1 MTAQVRPADD
11 HGNDPASEAVEFFT
25 LLHGDQ
31 DGYLVTFSGTRQG
44 EKLASP
50 RERYHAWPAEAAQAG
65 QHVAN
70 ATAAGQEVY
79 ACAHLLTKQKRIK
92 ANAAPVSVL
101 WVDHDRAGWPNDAPR
116 PTAIVESSP
125 GRWQVYVRLTEAIE
139 PARAERLNKRLTAMV
154 GADPSGFDLTQLLR
168 VPGTINHKYEGM
180 PPVRLIHEGGEAYDP
195 DELEQMLPPLEQPA
209 PIGRVTARTSSGA
222 PSNASDEDDDRL
234 LARARAAENGVKF
247 AALFDHGDTSA
258 YAGDASR
265 ADLALC
271 DHLKFWFGHDPGRI
285 DRVFRRSKLFRDKWD
300 ERHYGDGRTYGQG
313 TIDKA
318 LADGGEVYQPRPPLR
333 VFVGGQSQAGNRANG
348 SGPGMPGDPP
358 NEDGQE
364 CIEPPHLT
372 DMGNA
377 QRLHRDHGGDL
388 RYCKTWKRWQVWDGA
403 RWQDD
408 DTDQVVHLAKTTV
421 RGIYIEAGNAADE
434 ESRKA
439 LAKHASRSEAEG
451 RVRAMIGL
459 AETEPGIPARPDDFD
474 RHPWLLT
481 CRNGTLDLRTG
492 ELLPHDRGHL
502 ITKLAPVEY
511 DPDAEC
517 PVFLAFLDRI
527 MAGNQGLIQFLQR
540 AAGYSVTGDTSERV
554 LMILHGEGRNGKST
568 FLEVLRSILGDY
580 AIQTPTDTLMAKRE
594 AGIPNDIAQL
604 KGARFVSAS
613 ESDEG
618 RRLDEAKIK
627 SLSGGD
633 TVSARFMRG
642 EFFNFTP
649 EFKLWLGTNHKPTI
663 RGTDRAIWDRI
674 RLVPFSVRI
683 PEAEQDKQLRAKLLA
698 EAPGILAWAV
708 RGCLNWQRDGLGE
721 PREVREATAGYRAEM
736 DVLGEFI
743 EERCVVNPRARVSA
757 KDLYAAYQQWCSDTG
772 EKPLSQ
778 KALGQRLDKR
788 GLDTARVGKSG
799 SRYRIGIGL
808 RGEGY
813 EDLPHEA
820 ADVSERLTHADAL
833 SDISDRDTEPREL
846 SGKTRQNTSADQ
858 MRQPVED
865 DEAEGEAIF

>member
-1 MTAQVRPADD
+1 MAAQRADD
-11 HGNDPASEAVEFFT
+11 HGHDPASEAVEFFT

-50 RERYHAWPAEAAQAG
+50 RERYHAWPSEAAQAG
-65 QHVAN
+65 QHVAD
-70 ATAAGQEVY
+70 ATATGQEVY
-79 ACAHLLTKQKRIK
+79 ACAHLLTKPKRIK
-92 ANAAPVSVL
+92 DNAAPVSAL
-101 WVDHDRAGWPNDAPR
+101 WSDYDREGWPNDAPR
-116 PTAIVESSP
+116 PALIVESSP
-125 GRWQVYVRLTEAIE
+125 GRWQVYLRLTEAIE
-139 PARAERLNKRLTAMV
+139 PTRAELLNKRLTAMV
-154 GADPSGFDLTQLLR
+154 GADPSGYDLTQLLR
-168 VPGTINHKYEGM
+168 IPGTVNHKYEGT
-180 PPVRLIHEGGEAYDP
+180 PAVRLIHEGWEAYNP
-195 DELEQMLPPLEQPA
+195 DELEQMLPPLEQLTPGPCTGPSA
-209 PIGRVTARTSSGA
+209 SSGA
-222 PSNASDEDDDRL
+222 SSDAGDEDDERRL
-234 LARARAAENGVKF
+234 ERARAAKNGADFV
-247 AALFDHGDTSA
+247 ALFDHGDTSA
-258 YAGDASR
+258 YGGDESR

-271 DHLKFWFGHDPGRI
+271 DHLKFWFGHDPARI
-285 DRVFRRSKLFRDKWD
+285 DRLFRRSALMRPKWG
-300 ERHYGDGRTYGQG
+300 ERRGAQTYGER
-313 TIDKA
+313 TIAKA
-318 LADGGEVYQPRPPLR
+318 LSDGGETYQPRPPLR
-333 VFVGGQSQAGNRANG
+333 VFVGGQGGASNRANG
-348 SGPGMPGDPP
+348 NGPGKPGDRP
-358 NEDGQE
+358 NEGGQE

-408 DTDQVVHLAKTTV
+408 DTDQVVHLAKETV
-421 RGIYIEAGNAADE
+421 RGIYIEAGNAVDE

-439 LAKHASRSEAEG
+439 LAKHATRTEAEG

-459 AETEPGIPARPDDFD
+459 AETEPGIPTRPDDFD

-502 ITKLAPVEY
+502 ITKLAPVAY

-540 AAGYSVTGDTSERV
+540 AAGYSLTGDTSERV
-554 LMILHGEGRNGKST
+554 LMILYGEGRNGKST

-594 AGIPNDIAQL
+594 AGIPNDVAQL

-613 ESDEG
+613 ESNEG

-627 SLSGGD
+627 TLTGGD
-633 TVSARFMRG
+633 TISARFMRG

-683 PEAEQDKQLRAKLLA
+683 PEAEQDKQLRSKLIA

-708 RGCLNWQRDGLGE
+708 RGCLDWRRNGLGE
-721 PREVREATAGYRAEM
+721 PQEVREATAGYRAAM

-743 EERCVVNPRARVSA
+743 EDMCVVHPRARVSA
-757 KDLYAAYQQWCSDTG
+757 KALYASYQQWCKDNG
-772 EKPLSQ
+772 EENLSQ
-778 KALGQRLDKR
+778 KALGQRLDER
-788 GLDTARVGKSG
+788 GFDTARVGKSG
-799 SRYRIGIGL
+799 SRYRLGIGL
-808 RGEGY
+808 RAEGHD
-813 EDLPHEA
+813 DLPHDEA
-820 ADVSERLTHADAL
+820 DASERPTHADAN
-833 SDISDRDTEPREL
+833 SDISDRDTEPRE
-846 SGKTRQNTSADQ
+846 SYGKTRQNTSADQ
-858 MRQPVED
+858 MRQPTGDREEV
-865 DEAEGEAIF
+865 IV